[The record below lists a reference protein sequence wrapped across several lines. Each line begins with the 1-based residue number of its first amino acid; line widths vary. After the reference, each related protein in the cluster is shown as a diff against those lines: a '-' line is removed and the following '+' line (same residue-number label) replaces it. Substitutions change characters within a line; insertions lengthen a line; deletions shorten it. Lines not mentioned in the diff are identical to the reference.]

1 MEIGGHDSKIYAQ
14 ENLTPCSNCSRRFP
28 PDTL

>member
-1 MEIGGHDSKIYAQ
+1 MEIGGHDSKIYVQ
-14 ENLTPCSNCSRRFP
+14 ENLIFCSNCSRRFP